1 MNTARVVEKEGFAAL
16 ALRLRREGINNIDL
30 LTAVEQTPRTQF
42 VPPQFAGD
50 AYSSR
55 LLPIDCGSF
64 VEGVDLAVRLLHL
77 LNLKQGQRVLEV
89 GTGSGFTAA
98 VMGRLTERVLTI
110 DRYKTLV
117 AGAQQS
123 IEKAGIRNVVV
134 RQADGSNGM
143 PGEGTFDRILVT
155 AAFPA
160 MPRLFAEQLVSGGML
175 IAPVVVSDTECRMLK
190 LVKTGS
196 RFDREDLFEVPYLP
210 IVPHLAQAL

>member
-1 MNTARVVEKEGFAAL
+1 MTARVIEKEGFAAL
-16 ALRLRREGINNIDL
+16 ALRLRGEGINNIDL
-30 LTAVEQTPRTQF
+30 LTAVEQTPRTLF

-50 AYSSR
+50 AYASR

-64 VEGVDLAVRLLHL
+64 IEGADLAVRLIHL
-77 LNLKQGQRVLEV
+77 LGLKASHRVLEV

-98 VMGRLTERVLTI
+98 VMGRLAERVLTV
-110 DRYKTLV
+110 DRFRTLT
-117 AGAQQS
+117 AQAQQN
-123 IEKAGIRNVVV
+123 IEKAGVRNVVV
-134 RQADGSNGM
+134 RQADGSVGM

-175 IAPVVVSDTECRMLK
+175 LAPVMASETACRMLK